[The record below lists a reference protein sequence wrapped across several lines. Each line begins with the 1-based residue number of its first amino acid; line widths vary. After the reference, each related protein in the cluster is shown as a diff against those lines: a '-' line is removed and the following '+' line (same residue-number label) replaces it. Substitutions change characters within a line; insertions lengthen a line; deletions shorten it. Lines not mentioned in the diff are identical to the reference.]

1 MSAPV
6 IEVRDDYQAEA
17 RALVEWLYGQAALY
31 EKHAKHAPAL
41 KFYIQRL
48 RDAAALLDAFQAGLL
63 IVPPHPLMRA
73 ELVQWVDPEKD
84 RPPLKTEFLV
94 FVEGRVHVGFKDEHG
109 WIESGECGWYVEEI
123 DAWAEIPRGPVP
135 APTPESRHAEEDA
148 SCA

>member
-6 IEVRDDYQAEA
+6 IEVRDDGSLAEA
-17 RALVEWLYGQAALY
+17 RELSEWLHDQAALY
-31 EKHAKHAPAL
+31 EKHAPAL
-41 KFYIQRL
+41 KFDIQRF